1 MTRYGGGEQL
11 ARGRAALLAMLALP
25 GGSYIYQGEELGL
38 EQVEVPHEHKQ
49 DPSYHRGADEGRDG
63 CQVPMPWS
71 GTEAPF
77 GFGPGQGQPWLPQP
91 ASWKDLTVEA
101 QEQAPDHAELL
112 PHGAA
117 GRRRLTAGVGDEV
130 TWLTTAPGTL
140 AFRRGDGF
148 VCMVNCGSRAAR
160 VPAEAGELVLSSGPI
175 GAAGT
180 LPPDTAA
187 WFLPA

>member
-1 MTRYGGGEQL
+1 MP
-11 ARGRAALLAMLALP
+11 ALRDPDLPEDDVDAFPHLALFSQRDW
-25 GGSYIYQGEELGL
+25 GLIIYD
-38 EQVEVPHEHKQ
+38 EVH
-49 DPSYHRGADEGRDG
+49 
-63 CQVPMPWS
+63 
-71 GTEAPF
+71 
-77 GFGPGQGQPWLPQP
+77 
-91 ASWKDLTVEA
+91 
-101 QEQAPDHAELL
+101 LL
-112 PHGAA
+112 PAPVFQA
-117 GRRRLTAGVGDEV
+117 TASLQARRRLTAEVGDEV

-160 VPAEAGELVLSSGPI
+160 VPAEAGELVLSSGPV